1 MAKDK
6 EHKGSPKGVSGAG
19 STGRSGARP
28 RAQQEQAGDA
38 SQQGG
43 AASRDDEML
52 DDDAQSGSSPRSRS
66 DAPDEAE
73 GGGRS

>member
-6 EHKGSPKGVSGAG
+6 EHKGSPHGTAGKGTAG
-19 STGRSGARP
+19 RTGG
-28 RAQQEQAGDA
+28 RAQQEQGGNA

-43 AASRDDEML
+43 ERSREDAETLDEG
-52 DDDAQSGSSPRSRS
+52 AQSGSSPRSRT

-73 GGGRS
+73 GGGRR